1 MFQSV
6 GKYEKARQHLEK
18 SLAIQKEIGDRN
30 GEASSYANLGA
41 VFQSVGKYV
50 KAKEHLEKS
59 KFGIHKEFEGRNGKA
74 AAYKNRVAVFVSVGE
89 YDKVREHLEKSLAI
103 HKESYLLTC
112 LLYGCEE
119 QDYR

>member
-1 MFQSV
+1 M
-6 GKYEKARQHLEK
+6 EK

-59 KFGIHKEFEGRNGKA
+59 KFGTHKEFEGRNGEA
-74 AAYKNRVAVFVSVGE
+74 VAYKNLGAVMYQLANMTRLESIL
-89 YDKVREHLEKSLAI
+89 RNHLRSTKKAT
-103 HKESYLLTC
+103 Y
-112 LLYGCEE
+112 
-119 QDYR
+119 